1 MRRGKLIIVFA
12 IIALLVFSLMAC
24 DKDPEEP
31 VKLTISFE
39 TNGGGDIADIVIEQG
54 AKDFEMPSNPT
65 KSEYIFDGWYLDN
78 EFKTAATVTS
88 ILAALEGKTQITV
101 YAKWKPAAYSISFD
115 TDGGSTVADILL
127 DSETETF
134 ELPAAPQKAGYVFAG
149 WYLDDDTEATV
160 ENILEALKDDPTITV
175 YAKWNETPI
184 DDAKAA
190 LKDGFILFYEEV
202 IAKNSP
208 VRPTLV
214 DDDFISGLE
223 DNGVAEIYSREA
235 NGEDIKDF
243 EGADEKLDKLR
254 SQILW
259 ERHYRLHAAES
270 IVHIWEQINDGEPLE
285 NFNDELSEIEEY
297 YGFSLDRMHE
307 VEEFLNRFEQGELE
321 QLDHEDA
328 EQLLYYEKI
337 LTVYI
342 NFKEFEK
349 TIDQFLENL
358 EDEIRSLKLIKMA
371 TYLLDYDYET
381 FMLEKTYEWSDETIY
396 EVDPT
401 LIPSLIVGLIEESEF
416 TTDDTGMFLYTLLN
430 TVTEGA
436 EDFLAEIRDVISL
449 EFITDFSEIAFGLV
463 STVEDLKTLVT
474 VRDIVEGNEGSPTI
488 PEIATMVSAIK
499 NTLDEFID
507 KYTAHDL
514 QNVYSA
520 LVTAL
525 ENLSQTQYEEAFMVQ
540 FILGIPIFPR
550 SGAYTGISNLSAI
563 LGILD
568 QSALDAFFTEM
579 EDEEGKTMV
588 VPKIMIGDDKYL
600 LENLAI
606 LEANLL
612 TILTGGDPEKYNDF
626 YENNLFQTFEYLA
639 PILFSDG
646 GNNEGGPDIVS
657 IISILKDAMNVKL
670 QEKGLDDIADTFNG
684 IEAIAE
690 MPFKNDD
697 NADTHAFDPENDFV
711 NLLVTRILQES
722 LDGYA
727 PSLMIMN
734 DFAGGN
740 RQFGRFQVLDKAIVM
755 YMLDIDRELFADF
768 ADALINSGK
777 TIEDFYYKDE
787 NDEYVLD
794 DNGQPIIAIE
804 ELVFSIFEL
813 LGEEGLKDDVKAEFE
828 RILPWG
834 LEYFARVII
843 SFVPAE
849 VGEVQELID
858 IRDSLE
864 IRENITYLILSVLF
878 NLDFSNEEFM
888 GAFDALIAAYT
899 GDNEGKQDDFYEILG
914 LALGIAE
921 KATVSELL
929 NDDEKALLFDAI
941 EKLTMEI
948 YTFEELIDVI
958 KGFISIPQPEGPEE
972 LTPEVIWFYSKAV
985 VLIFDLENKNDLDFS
1000 DRYQAVKV
1008 HFEEASEGN
1017 KIKGIFNTIFSDMNY
1032 QYMMTVAS
1040 IEDIFELLP
1049 KDQYEPGSDE
1059 YIKWERIEAL
1069 QEALAEYEEILLSLF
1084 PKEDN
1089 GKGDGGDGEGDWGN
1103 GEGGNG
1109 EQ

>member
-381 FMLEKTYEWSDETIY
+381 FMLEKTYEWSDETRY

-474 VRDIVEGNEGSPTI
+474 VHDIVEGNEGSPTI

-606 LEANLL
+606 LEAKLIN
-612 TILTGGDPEKYNDF
+612 ILTNGDPSEYATVYDLIF
-626 YENNLFQTFEYLA
+626 ETFEYFT
-639 PILFSDG
+639 PILFADEENDEG
-646 GNNEGGPDIVS
+646 EIEDNEGLRKMSP
-657 IISILKDAMNVKL
+657 ILAKAVDNKL
-670 QEKGLDDIADTFNG
+670 NSFGLDDISNTFAR
-684 IEAIAE
+684 IQDIAA
-690 MPFKNDD
+690 MPFITQD
-697 NADTHAFDPENDFV
+697 NAESSEFDPDQDFENLLITRVLINALDYEESLLKIYNDFV
-711 NLLVTRILQES
+711 GKDKDGALDIGILLYLLEIDDEKLESFANALTDEDTGLILDNYIEEGELDVFGLIFDILPLLVDSGFNADQE
-722 LDGYA
+722 LETLLAWALGYA
-727 PSLMIMN
+727 AEI
-734 DFAGGN
+734 GN
-740 RQFGRFQVLDKAIVM
+740 
-755 YMLDIDRELFADF
+755 
-768 ADALINSGK
+768 
-777 TIEDFYYKDE
+777 
-787 NDEYVLD
+787 
-794 DNGQPIIAIE
+794 
-804 ELVFSIFEL
+804 EL
-813 LGEEGLKDDVKAEFE
+813 LGMEDFLAIQNDQQ
-828 RILPWG
+828 L
-834 LEYFARVII
+834 
-843 SFVPAE
+843 
-849 VGEVQELID
+849 
-858 IRDSLE
+858 
-864 IRENITYLILSVLF
+864 REDMAYLIINTLF
-878 NLDFSNEEFM
+878 NLDKEQGLENVFGLS
-888 GAFDALIAAYT
+888 DALKAIYDEQT
-899 GDNEGKQDDFYEILG
+899 EDDFYGVMQAILPIIEQ
-914 LALGIAE
+914 LTQMQD
-921 KATVSELL
+921 KELF
-929 NDDEKALLFDAI
+929 FDI
-941 EKLTMEI
+941 
-948 YTFEELIDVI
+948 FEELIYNI
-958 KGFISIPQPEGPEE
+958 KEFGETADFLEEFIAINLQKPELDIDPEDQGIDPVMLEYFSKVAVTIFGFGFDIDDPGEYQSVLNIINDAPESNILAKILVVASEY
-972 LTPEVIWFYSKAV
+972 YSKVKYIATYDGSDIGA
-985 VLIFDLENKNDLDFS
+985 LPKQEDCEENSPEWELWEYYINPLT
-1000 DRYQAVKV
+1000 
-1008 HFEEASEGN
+1008 E
-1017 KIKGIFNTIFSDMNY
+1017 
-1032 QYMMTVAS
+1032 
-1040 IEDIFELLP
+1040 ELLP
-1049 KDQYEPGSDE
+1049 YRDFLISFFS
-1059 YIKWERIEAL
+1059 
-1069 QEALAEYEEILLSLF
+1069 QE
-1084 PKEDN
+1084 
-1089 GKGDGGDGEGDWGN
+1089 
-1103 GEGGNG
+1103 
-1109 EQ
+1109 

>member
-307 VEEFLNRFEQGELE
+307 VEEFLYRFEQGELE

-381 FMLEKTYEWSDETIY
+381 FMLEKTYEWSDETRY

-430 TVTEGA
+430 TVTEG
-436 EDFLAEIRDVISL
+436 AEIRDVISL

-568 QSALDAFFTEM
+568 QSALTRSLQKW
-579 EDEEGKTMV
+579 KTR
-588 VPKIMIGDDKYL
+588 K
-600 LENLAI
+600 
-606 LEANLL
+606 
-612 TILTGGDPEKYNDF
+612 
-626 YENNLFQTFEYLA
+626 
-639 PILFSDG
+639 
-646 GNNEGGPDIVS
+646 
-657 IISILKDAMNVKL
+657 
-670 QEKGLDDIADTFNG
+670 
-684 IEAIAE
+684 
-690 MPFKNDD
+690 
-697 NADTHAFDPENDFV
+697 
-711 NLLVTRILQES
+711 
-722 LDGYA
+722 
-727 PSLMIMN
+727 
-734 DFAGGN
+734 
-740 RQFGRFQVLDKAIVM
+740 
-755 YMLDIDRELFADF
+755 
-768 ADALINSGK
+768 
-777 TIEDFYYKDE
+777 
-787 NDEYVLD
+787 
-794 DNGQPIIAIE
+794 
-804 ELVFSIFEL
+804 
-813 LGEEGLKDDVKAEFE
+813 E
-828 RILPWG
+828 RLWLCP
-834 LEYFARVII
+834 R
-843 SFVPAE
+843 
-849 VGEVQELID
+849 
-858 IRDSLE
+858 
-864 IRENITYLILSVLF
+864 
-878 NLDFSNEEFM
+878 
-888 GAFDALIAAYT
+888 
-899 GDNEGKQDDFYEILG
+899 
-914 LALGIAE
+914 
-921 KATVSELL
+921 
-929 NDDEKALLFDAI
+929 
-941 EKLTMEI
+941 
-948 YTFEELIDVI
+948 
-958 KGFISIPQPEGPEE
+958 
-972 LTPEVIWFYSKAV
+972 
-985 VLIFDLENKNDLDFS
+985 
-1000 DRYQAVKV
+1000 
-1008 HFEEASEGN
+1008 
-1017 KIKGIFNTIFSDMNY
+1017 
-1032 QYMMTVAS
+1032 
-1040 IEDIFELLP
+1040 
-1049 KDQYEPGSDE
+1049 
-1059 YIKWERIEAL
+1059 
-1069 QEALAEYEEILLSLF
+1069 
-1084 PKEDN
+1084 
-1089 GKGDGGDGEGDWGN
+1089 
-1103 GEGGNG
+1103 
-1109 EQ
+1109 